1 MSINNLRTRVDMS
14 AGTLVQADLS
24 TSGAQIYVDK
34 IQESIYNKK
43 QKFTKL

>member
-14 AGTLVQADLS
+14 AGTLVQANLFNNYLP
-24 TSGAQIYVDK
+24 IYVDK

-43 QKFTKL
+43 